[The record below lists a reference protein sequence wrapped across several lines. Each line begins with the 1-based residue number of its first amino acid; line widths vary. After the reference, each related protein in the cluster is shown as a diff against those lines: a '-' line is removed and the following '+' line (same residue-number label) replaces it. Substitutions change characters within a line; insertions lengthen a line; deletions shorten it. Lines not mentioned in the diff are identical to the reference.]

1 MYNLSKATIQRTLAP
16 TGAWSRTA
24 NQLRRLGGPPK
35 TTLPAKP
42 AGELG
47 FAVDAVSHA

>member
-1 MYNLSKATIQRTLAP
+1 MIAGP

-35 TTLPAKP
+35 TTLPAEP

-47 FAVDAVSHA
+47 VATRAVTHA